1 MIRLISQFLQQW
13 KLCSPLN
20 GIINSKLCPVKKAIE
35 AILGAFRLVWPHAAQ
50 YCHVMDSLFEW
61 SSCFFWSRDSFIRYV
76 LLILP
81 NAMDFEC
88 LSGHTPQFFTFWIVV
103 VNPISISIGNTVQ
116 KSLLCRWSSNSN
128 LSLSL
133 SVSVH
138 TIIIFIAHKPVFT
151 CCIR

>member
-81 NAMDFEC
+81 NAMDIEC

-103 VNPISISIGNTVQ
+103 VNTVIRFRNPYSVAEAAIQ
-116 KSLLCRWSSNSN
+116 IWVWAFQFQFIRSLFL
-128 LSLSL
+128 
-133 SVSVH
+133 
-138 TIIIFIAHKPVFT
+138 
-151 CCIR
+151 